1 MAFIGDTTAGQQFIA
16 TQDALEAPAQSESTA
31 PTESSPFGKRI
42 EAFRKA
48 LPGLERVAKRT
59 EHRGKAATPWTDEE
73 LNAAKNRLHS
83 LIFDGQE
90 RDKLPNADHE
100 RSVHFGYAL
109 AVHHAKLEGTPG
121 QQAGLSQ
128 LPLGP
133 QHDRADPCGECLAR
147 RIRVQV
153 DGAGHERVQLVRG
166 DHVPGVPLDERPR
179 PQAIDT
185 AGIREPGCAGHARI
199 AVPSLS

>member
-121 QQAGLSQ
+121 QQAEWYPKAQ
-128 LPLGP
+128 K
-133 QHDRADPCGECLAR
+133 AVEAFLAR
-147 RIRVQV
+147 QSQDDAPKKSGTTRMT
-153 DGAGHERVQLVRG
+153 
-166 DHVPGVPLDERPR
+166 
-179 PQAIDT
+179 DT
-185 AGIREPGCAGHARI
+185 GNKLT
-199 AVPSLS
+199 AVVS